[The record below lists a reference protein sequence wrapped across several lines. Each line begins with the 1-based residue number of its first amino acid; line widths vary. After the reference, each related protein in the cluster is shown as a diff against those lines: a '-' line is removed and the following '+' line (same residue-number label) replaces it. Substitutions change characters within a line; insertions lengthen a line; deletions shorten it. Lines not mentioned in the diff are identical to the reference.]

1 MKGTRRV
8 SAPLDPAFKELSHLC
23 HPCFNGG
30 LPVSDWGHT
39 GSSSALS
46 LLIPSSHRAE
56 LTKAREV
63 GAGFQA
69 VGGGSQ
75 LLPGGLPGPQAPGL
89 LTVQPYPPP
98 SWKRPGRG
106 WSGAPSSSSPSR
118 LTRTPTTDP
127 PSPTGPPVLCPGKFQ
142 LLVPYRAT
150 HPALSSWGG
159 QSPPVFLMQQP
170 KSTCSIQPSSGV
182 AADPGSIS
190 GPDKWSFSSRGL
202 SG

>member
-1 MKGTRRV
+1 M
-8 SAPLDPAFKELSHLC
+8 
-23 HPCFNGG
+23 
-30 LPVSDWGHT
+30 
-39 GSSSALS
+39 
-46 LLIPSSHRAE
+46 
-56 LTKAREV
+56 

-98 SWKRPGRG
+98 SWKHPGCR
-106 WSGAPSSSSPSR
+106 WSWAPSSSSPSR
-118 LTRTPTTDP
+118 LTRTPATDP

-142 LLVPYRAT
+142 LLAPYRAT

-159 QSPPVFLMQQP
+159 QFPPALLMQQP

-182 AADPGSIS
+182 AGGKAGVIWGRGGGEAQALKLGPQLVPLPGPSQAHASVCPADPGSIS
-190 GPDKWSFSSRGL
+190 GPDK
-202 SG
+202 